1 MTIESARHRPATLV
15 CATYNIH
22 RCIGRDRRR
31 DPERIRAVIHNMQAQ
46 IMALQEVELLHDAPD
61 LLGFLTEHSDCTAVA
76 GMTLARTSGQY
87 GNAVLTSLPIL
98 HKEQIDIS
106 MPGRE
111 PRGVI
116 RLLLQ
121 WGRQRIQL
129 FATHLG
135 LAPSDRRLQIKRI
148 LERIQS
154 PNEAWNADVTLL
166 MGDLNEWY
174 LWGRPLRWLRRHFG
188 SPPEPATFP
197 AGRPL
202 FALDRI
208 WVEPRRLIVSLE
220 AFRRPPAPVASDHLP
235 LVARL
240 DGRPASPR

>member
-1 MTIESARHRPATLV
+1 LV

-22 RCIGRDRRR
+22 RCIGRDRRH
-31 DPERIRAVIHNMQAQ
+31 DPDRIRTVIRSLGAQ
-46 IMALQEVELLHDAPD
+46 VLALQEVELLHEAPD
-61 LLGFLTEHSDCTAVA
+61 LLGFLTEGSECTAVA
-76 GMTLARTSGQY
+76 GMTLNRTSGLY

-98 HKEQIDIS
+98 DQQRIDVS
-106 MPGRE
+106 VPGRE

-121 WGRQRIQL
+121 WGKQRIQL
-129 FATHLG
+129 FATHLS
-135 LAPSDRRLQIKRI
+135 LTPSDRRTQTRRI

-154 PNEAWNADVTLL
+154 PGEAWHADITLL

-197 AGRPL
+197 SVRPL

-208 WVEPRRLIVSLE
+208 WVEPHDLMVSLE
-220 AFRRPPAPVASDHLP
+220 AYHQPPARVASDHLP
-235 LVARL
+235 LLARL
-240 DGRPASPR
+240 RGPPPTSG